1 MEANEAMKVMA
12 RRICSEMATT
22 DVDRTLFLNGEFDR
36 FPEMRSALAAIME
49 TQEACAKLADRRV
62 AKIKSFYADD
72 IGMSD
77 MRVTCEMEAER
88 FATAIRTGEHYA
100 LAGEDI
106 GGGRG

>member
-1 MEANEAMKVMA
+1 MTEPNEAMKAMA
-12 RRICSEMATT
+12 DRIADKMYP
-22 DVDRTLFLNGEFDR
+22 RTHPGWIGGQHC
-36 FPEMRSALAAIME
+36 ALAAIME
-49 TQEACAKLADRRV
+49 TQEACAKLADNRI
-62 AKIKSFYADD
+62 AEIKALYGDD

-100 LAGEDI
+100 AI